1 MLHWSVEKEFWQL
14 GSIVAGVVGCVV
26 VAGVVG
32 CVVVAIGVAVGDTAA
47 VMAGAIL
54 VIIAGLNVVVLKL
67 SSR

>member
-1 MLHWSVEKEFWQL
+1 MLHWSVEREFWQL

-26 VAGVVG
+26 VA
-32 CVVVAIGVAVGDTAA
+32 IGVAVGDAAA